1 MDIKRFIKV
10 QLAMKQMTMTLLAKK
25 MSEISGKIYTRD
37 SLNGK
42 FYRETLSVKEM
53 EIIAKILDFTVE
65 YKSNN
70 KIS

>member
-10 QLAMKQMTMTLLAKK
+10 QLAMKQMTMTNLAKK
-25 MSEISGKIYTRD
+25 MSEISGKKYTRD

-53 EIIAKILDFTVE
+53 ELISKILDFTIE
-65 YKSNN
+65 YKS
-70 KIS
+70 KMV

>member
-1 MDIKRFIKV
+1 MDIKRFVKL

-25 MSEISGKIYTRD
+25 MTELSGKNYTRD

-53 EIIAKILDFTVE
+53 ELIAKILDFTVE
-65 YKSNN
+65 YKS
-70 KIS
+70 KIR

>member
-10 QLAMKQMTMTLLAKK
+10 QLAMKQMTMTNLAKK
-25 MSEISGKIYTRD
+25 MSEISGKKYTRD

-53 EIIAKILDFTVE
+53 ELISKILDFTIE
-65 YKSNN
+65 YKS
-70 KIS
+70 KIV